1 MSAMADLQTTISA
14 IATPPGRGGIGI
26 VRISG
31 PQALAIAHG
40 IAGLDPAPRQVAY
53 CSFRDRDGS
62 VIDNG
67 IMLYFKAPASYTGED
82 VIELQGHGGQVV
94 LNMLQRRVIELGAS
108 HARPGEFTERAY
120 LNHKL
125 DLVQA
130 EAVVDLIDSVSE
142 QAARCAHR
150 SLQGEFSEK
159 INVLLKDLISL
170 RVYVEGAL
178 DFPEEEVDF
187 FADGAVQGR
196 ARVCLDSVDTVLAGA
211 RYGRILNEG
220 IQAVIIGRPNVGKSS
235 LLNRLS
241 RTDRAIVT
249 EIPGTTRDVITDRI
263 LIKGIAVTVSDT
275 AGIRETDDRI
285 ELEGI
290 NRAISETGRAD
301 IVVLVMEHDDTRDDL
316 FYLRNKLNGAGR
328 ILVVRNKI
336 DLIPDE
342 PRAVVEDGVPHV
354 YISAKTGAGLDLLED
369 LISKSVAGES
379 SGENAILARE
389 RHIDALSRVRS
400 HLLAGLTALEQGH
413 ESELLAAELNEAQ
426 RHLSSVTGEFV
437 ADDLLGE
444 IFSRFCIGK

>member
-1 MSAMADLQTTISA
+1 MQTTICA

-31 PQALAIAHG
+31 PQAAAIAREITGHE
-40 IAGLDPAPRQVAY
+40 PVPRQAAY
-53 CSFRDRDGS
+53 CSFRDQDGS

-67 IMLYFKAPASYTGED
+67 ILLYFNAPASYTGED

-94 LNMLQRRVIELGAS
+94 LNMLQRRIIGLGAT
-108 HARPGEFTERAY
+108 HARPGEFTERAF
-120 LNHKL
+120 LNNKL

-142 QAARCAHR
+142 QAARHAHR
-150 SLQGEFSEK
+150 SLQGEFSER
-159 INVLLKDLISL
+159 INGLLEELINL

-178 DFPEEEVDF
+178 DFPDEEADF
-187 FADGAVQGR
+187 FADGDVR
-196 ARVCLDSVDTVLAGA
+196 ARTAACLAGVDEILAGA

-220 IQAVIIGRPNVGKSS
+220 VQAVIIGRPNVGKSS

-249 EIPGTTRDVITDRI
+249 EIPGTTRDVIADRI

-275 AGIRETDDRI
+275 AGIRETADRI

-301 IVVLVMEHDDTRDDL
+301 IVVVVMEYNDTRDDL
-316 FYLRNKLNGAGR
+316 FYLRNKLNDAGR
-328 ILVVRNKI
+328 AVIVRNKI
-336 DLIPDE
+336 DLIPDV
-342 PRAVVEDGVPHV
+342 PKAVLEDGIPAV
-354 YISAKTGAGLDLLED
+354 YMSAKTGAGLDLLEEQI
-369 LISKSVAGES
+369 LKSVAEES
-379 SGENAILARE
+379 SEENTILARE
-389 RHIDALSRVRS
+389 RHIEALSRVRVR
-400 HLLAGLTALEQGH
+400 LLAGLTVLDKGH
-413 ESELLAAELNEAQ
+413 SPELLAAELNEAQ
-426 RHLSSVTGEFV
+426 HHLSGITGEFV